1 MKIKKSVIFLGLVIA
16 LSVLVPFV
24 QALAAGTSG
33 PGGQTVTDTQT
44 YVSLGNPLG
53 NTNTPQQLIGKV
65 ISAVMAL
72 VGSLALLMFVYGG
85 LLWMTS
91 AGSADKVSKG
101 KNILMWSAIGLIVI
115 FSSYALVKF
124 SLETI
129 GAQ

>member
-1 MKIKKSVIFLGLVIA
+1 MKTKKIISFLVLTIA
-16 LSVLVPFV
+16 FM
-24 QALAAGTSG
+24 ALAGVAYAENGVSG
-33 PGGQTVTDTQT
+33 PGTGAENQT
-44 YVSLGNPLG
+44 YVTLDNPLG
-53 NTNTPQQLIGKV
+53 NIDSPQKLIGKV
-65 ISAVMAL
+65 VSSVLAI

-115 FSSYALVKF
+115 FSSYALVRF